1 MGGKKM
7 TLAEYKNSR
16 YEDLFLAVIKKEI
29 DWENADKII
38 LDIPDI
44 PFVFTAHD
52 ALRTAVRDALVE
64 NNQKPTEENMRS
76 IEEEVKQTIGTNLEE
91 TNPVI
96 LLKTEEGYIDLS
108 VMKKLES
115 EYKVV
120 CLIPFKKYY
129 GENDYSFNEDEDG
142 PYLEID
148 MEPFEKFFKDYE
160 EGKFN

>member
-1 MGGKKM
+1 M

-29 DWENADKII
+29 DWENADKVI

-44 PFVFTAHD
+44 PFDFTALD
-52 ALRTAVRDALVE
+52 ALKNAVREALIE
-64 NNQKPTEENMRS
+64 NNEPLTEENQKR
-76 IEEEVKQTIGTNLEE
+76 IEEEVKQTIGTHLEE

-108 VMKKLES
+108 VMKNLEPK
-115 EYKVV
+115 YKVV
-120 CLIPFKKYY
+120 CLIPFKEYY
-129 GENDYSFNEDEDG
+129 GKNDYSFNEDEDG
-142 PYLEID
+142 QYFEID
-148 MEPFEKFFKDYE
+148 TDPLEKFFSDYE

>member
-1 MGGKKM
+1 M

-29 DWENADKII
+29 DWENADKVI

-44 PFVFTAHD
+44 PFDFTALD
-52 ALRTAVRDALVE
+52 ALENAVREALIE
-64 NNQKPTEENMRS
+64 NNEPLTEENQKR
-76 IEEEVKQTIGTNLEE
+76 IEEEVKQTIGTHLEE

-108 VMKKLES
+108 VMKNLEP

-120 CLIPFKKYY
+120 CLIPFKEYY

-142 PYLEID
+142 PYFEID
-148 MEPFEKFFKDYE
+148 TDPLEKFFSDYE

>member
-1 MGGKKM
+1 M

-16 YEDLFLAVIKKEI
+16 YEDLFLAVIKKAI
-29 DWENADKII
+29 DWENADKVI

-44 PFVFTAHD
+44 PFDFTALD
-52 ALRTAVRDALVE
+52 ALKNAVREALIE
-64 NNQKPTEENMRS
+64 NNEPLTEENQKR
-76 IEEEVKQTIGTNLEE
+76 IEEEVKHTIGTHLEE

-96 LLKTEEGYIDLS
+96 LLKTDEGYIDLS
-108 VMKKLES
+108 VMKNLEP

-120 CLIPFKKYY
+120 CLIPFKEYY

-142 PYLEID
+142 PYFEID
-148 MEPFEKFFKDYE
+148 TDPLEKFFSDYE